1 MFDLDAFEE
10 RAAIM
15 EFDGGLSRFRAETA
29 AAQAQ
34 GVSRHEAIRIR
45 NSQQSRAQRQ
55 AASRNA
61 AGDMPR
67 VQREQAQENRSVPVR
82 QLLTGWCGLA
92 LLALQLV
99 GGRVL

>member
-45 NSQQSRAQRQ
+45 NSQQTRDQRQ
-55 AASRNA
+55 AAERDA
-61 AGDMPR
+61 ADAMPR
-67 VQREQAQENRSVPVR
+67 VQPRQAKEIRPVPVR
-82 QLLTGWCGLA
+82 ELLTGWCGLA
-92 LLALQLV
+92 LLALHMV